1 MKGNKKV
8 IATLNALLADELAA
22 RDQYFIHSRMLSEW
36 GLVKAAERIA
46 HEMEDETQHADALIR
61 RILFLEGVP
70 AMSLSKLT
78 IGTDLPDI
86 FAKDLAVELQV
97 VKNLREAIALC
108 EAEQD
113 YVSREMLEKM
123 LDDTEEDHAH
133 WLEQQLG
140 LIKLV
145 GLQNYLQSQMA
156 S

>member
-97 VKNLREAIALC
+97 VKNLREAIAPC

-140 LIKLV
+140 LIKFV

>member
-140 LIKLV
+140 LIKFV